1 MSLENSA
8 AERRGERAHRLSF
21 LANLGLAALKGGVGW
36 LVGAPILIADG
47 FHSLS
52 DVALSS
58 AAWVGYRWSKHA
70 PDEDHHYGHGNGEAL
85 AALLVGGILVAAG
98 AGLAWAG
105 LPATSGLEAD
115 LSGSLALASV
125 GVVMAI
131 KAALARRVGAVAA
144 ELNSPSLT
152 AVARDHASD
161 VWAGLVTL
169 AGVGAGVLGA
179 SMLEQIAAAVIGL
192 FVARMGW
199 LSLREG
205 FDVLMDRVDPS
216 LRELYAK
223 RAAAVEGVLQV
234 GPVRVHP
241 LGAGFRVDL
250 EIDVDGGLTVAEG
263 HQIAHAVEDALVEGE
278 SHVDG
283 VHVHVNPWKRPPG

>member
-1 MSLENSA
+1 MFGSPALVADGWHSA
-8 AERRGERAHRLSF
+8 ADS
-21 LANLGLAALKGGVGW
+21 
-36 LVGAPILIADG
+36 I
-47 FHSLS
+47 
-52 DVALSS
+52 SS
-58 AAWVGYRWSKHA
+58 AVAWIGYKWGA
-70 PDEDHHYGHGNGEAL
+70 EPADEDHHYGHGNGEAL

-98 AGLAWAG
+98 AGLSWAG
-105 LPATSGLEAD
+105 LTATSELELD
-115 LSGSLALASV
+115 LTGSLALASV

-216 LRELYAK
+216 LREVYAK
-223 RAAAVEGVLQV
+223 RAAGVEGVLRV

-263 HQIAHAVEDALVEGE
+263 HQIAHAVEDALVSDEN
-278 SHVDG
+278 HVDG